1 MQAGKQFE
9 LMRSDKHKSF
19 LEKHGKDPAS
29 ARPDITH
36 QVLLAGLL
44 YSACLHYHLSPWLLL
59 RVMFVHV
66 CMSAPL
72 PMVHHAVPTD
82 VAG

>member
-9 LMRSDKHKSF
+9 LMRSDKHKSL

-36 QVLLAGLL
+36 QVLLTSRSDPLL
-44 YSACLHYHLSPWLLL
+44 PCTNSDP
-59 RVMFVHV
+59 
-66 CMSAPL
+66 
-72 PMVHHAVPTD
+72 
-82 VAG
+82 